1 MAGRF
6 KAPTL
11 VYYRFQ
17 HEQPKAGEQVHC
29 FRSLAQFKGFVQ
41 MMRQQDPDFRH
52 MKFWE
57 IQGEFVKD
65 DEDDAVV
72 KVVSVKQIAV

>member
-1 MAGRF
+1 MAATTR
-6 KAPTL
+6 APTL

-17 HEQPKAGEQVHC
+17 HEQPRAGEEVHC
-29 FRSLAQFKGFVQ
+29 FTDFGQFRGFVQ
-41 MMRQQDPDFRH
+41 MMRRQDPDFRR

-57 IQGEFVKD
+57 IRGQFVRK

-72 KVVSVKQIAV
+72 KVVSVKEIAV